1 MVGLKLFP
9 RTDPGFSLSFATAV
23 MERRGHWM
31 VSLAA
36 LSLTVTART
45 LSGNISRTAR
55 DKLLPLTGPLSL
67 GLVSSRPGRTSHLSS
82 SDTDNRKMRT
92 VSEFCRHVTW
102 LEDIT
107 GNSHVC
113 QNIKILT
120 CRQDRLYVRTGVFT
134 LDL

>member
-1 MVGLKLFP
+1 
-9 RTDPGFSLSFATAV
+9 
-23 MERRGHWM
+23 M

-45 LSGNISRTAR
+45 LSGNISVTAR
-55 DKLLPLTGPLSL
+55 DKLLPLTGTLSM

-92 VSEFCRHVTW
+92 VSELCHHVTW

-120 CRQDRLYVRTGVFT
+120 CRQDRLYVRTTGVFT